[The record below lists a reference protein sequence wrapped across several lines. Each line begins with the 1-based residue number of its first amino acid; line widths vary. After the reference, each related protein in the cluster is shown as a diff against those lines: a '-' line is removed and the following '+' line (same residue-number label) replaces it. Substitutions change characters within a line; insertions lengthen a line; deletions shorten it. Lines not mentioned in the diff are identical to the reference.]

1 MDNLSIKLKTEL
13 EYLHSKIGGKNQ
25 RIPTQ
30 SDLEG
35 ITQPNAIKALQFMAP
50 YRAIYEKLE
59 IEGLPINDH
68 EAFRC
73 ALNQFNLKTVDDVEQ
88 FFDSGDII
96 EIYDM
101 NLVQMY
107 HNLTFYL
114 YCSYDIL
121 QLATTPLYQLYTR
134 DAESNAA
141 IVKKIDEVLKD
152 PNRRT
157 VKFTVP
163 EHYLKETKIKTP
175 ARFKINFKYISPLLN
190 EQGEAVAVVTTN
202 HCTPTELHAL

>member
-1 MDNLSIKLKTEL
+1 MNSLSTKLKSEM
-13 EYLHSKIGGKNQ
+13 EYLQSKIGS
-25 RIPTQ
+25 RRLIPTQ
-30 SDLEG
+30 SEFESLAA
-35 ITQPNAIKALQFMAP
+35 PNAIKALEFMAP

-59 IEGLPINDH
+59 IEGLPLNDN

-88 FFDSGDII
+88 FFDPGDII
-96 EIYDM
+96 EIYDR

-114 YCSYDIL
+114 YCSYDL
-121 QLATTPLYQLYTR
+121 LMLATTPLYQLYTR

-141 IVKKIDEVLKD
+141 IFKKIDEVLKD

-157 VKFTVP
+157 VKFSVP

-175 ARFKINFKYISPLLN
+175 ARFKINFKYISPLVN
-190 EQGEAVAVVTTN
+190 EFGEAVAVVTTN
-202 HCTPTELHAL
+202 YCTPTELHAV